1 MPISNN
7 KVILKNSTDLN
18 SRQKVTPK
26 YFVKLRC
33 FFYPPIY
40 SSHWE
45 SSDDLIEQKII
56 PLRIH

>member
-33 FFYPPIY
+33 FFILQYI
-40 SSHWE
+40 
-45 SSDDLIEQKII
+45 L
-56 PLRIH
+56 LTGNLLMT